1 MYHYTESGLQNI
13 YLANGYKAKK
23 TPHGKAV
30 SISDLEGLHQAIGR
44 HIAARGYMTGAEFR
58 FLRKELDLSQT
69 RFGALLDVSEES
81 ISLWERRGRVPKMA
95 CRWMQ
100 ALYLESVT
108 GNVKVKDLIEKL
120 ADLDREQRERIVFED
135 TGAGWKEAA

>member
-1 MYHYTESGLQNI
+1 MYHYTESGLKNI
-13 YLANGYKAKK
+13 YLSNGYKAKK

-120 ADLDREQRERIVFED
+120 ADLDREQRDRIVFED
-135 TGAGWKEAA
+135 TASGWKEAA